1 METNNESRKTFLIVD
16 DIGSLTKAYERL
28 LKIDFAEFK
37 FRAFNFFAEAEYFI
51 NTDLDKIAIALLD
64 GQLDDDHFGYEL
76 ARQIRIADAGKKIP
90 IFLISG
96 DVEESAPEETRGLF
110 DLILEKPVK
119 GAELIAKIKEKL
131 KI

>member
-1 METNNESRKTFLIVD
+1 LETNNESRKTFLIVD